1 MLTKWNIYRDK
12 FSRWRRKIICNFE
25 KSTNSFNSSVYKS
38 EKLFIEIKDL
48 FNVKWKE
55 STKSTQYNNNC
66 GCHLATKIN
75 KERKG
80 FVFNV
85 SFCKKQPM
93 KWRDQHYTKGR
104 TKTIINAKSQ
114 KKLAKSFVCG
124 KTIAAIM
131 RKSRSQSVRKF
142 LNK

>member
-1 MLTKWNIYRDK
+1 MEAIHPSQPGVDRLA
-12 FSRWRRKIICNFE
+12 SRLE
-25 KSTNSFNSSVYKS
+25 P
-38 EKLFIEIKDL
+38 
-48 FNVKWKE
+48 
-55 STKSTQYNNNC
+55 Q
-66 GCHLATKIN
+66 KIN